1 MIHDKNGQYTEEARK
16 ASSEIR
22 EKCMQVAEICTAHG
36 FNMAETL
43 YLINSEVQLK
53 LLHDIIMNRK
63 KENKRGDV

>member
-22 EKCMQVAEICTAHG
+22 EKCRQVAEICTAYG
-36 FNMAETL
+36 FNVAEAL

-53 LLHDIIMNRK
+53 LLYDVVMNREK
-63 KENKRGDV
+63 KDKGSDV